1 MATISRRDRFHVA
14 RIGKILLLSRMNTL
28 WLAVL
33 WFGLTVGVM
42 AADVPL
48 PELRGVLAT
57 GTERRFALS
66 EPGGAST
73 AWVTVGQ
80 QFAGWKLK
88 AYRAA
93 DDVLVLTRDGRD
105 FDLKLSSSTVGQ
117 VDATKA
123 TVADAEAL
131 LSKMKFDEMLGKIL
145 EQQKQTMVS
154 MTQKMT
160 GSMKG
165 VDTKDFAAFQS
176 KMMDTMFSEL
186 NPEAMRGDMAKVYSE
201 IFTKSELAG
210 LSDFYGTEAGRA
222 MIDKQPALT
231 QKMNELMIPRI
242 MAAMPKVQKLSMEF
256 GQEQAA
262 KKKAAAAAA
271 AAAQA
276 EAAPAATP

>member
-1 MATISRRDRFHVA
+1 
-14 RIGKILLLSRMNTL
+14 MNTPRL
-28 WLAVL
+28 LAAGLIGCLV
-33 WFGLTVGVM
+33 FGAGLR
-42 AADVPL
+42 AAEL

-93 DDVLVLTRDGRD
+93 DDVLVLTRDGQD
-105 FDLKLSSSTVGQ
+105 VDLKLSAGTVGE

-123 TVADAEAL
+123 TLADAEAL
-131 LSKMKFDEMLGKIL
+131 LGKMKFEEMLGKIL
-145 EQQKQTMVS
+145 EQQKQGMAA

-160 GSMKG
+160 GGMKG
-165 VDTKDFAAFQS
+165 VDPEEFAAFQA
-176 KMMDTMFSEL
+176 KVMDTMFAEL
-186 NPEAMRGDMAKVYSE
+186 NPEAMRGDMAKIYSE

-222 MIDKQPALT
+222 MIDKQPELT

-256 GQEQAA
+256 GREQAA
-262 KKKAAAAAA
+262 KKKAAAAAN
-271 AAAQA
+271 
-276 EAAPAATP
+276 PAATQVETVPAVTP

>member
-1 MATISRRDRFHVA
+1 
-14 RIGKILLLSRMNTL
+14 MNTL
-28 WLAVL
+28 RLAVL
-33 WFGLTVGVM
+33 WLGLTAGAM
-42 AADVPL
+42 AADAPL
-48 PELRGVLAT
+48 PELRGMLAT
-57 GTERRFALS
+57 GAERRFALS

-93 DDVLVLTRDGRD
+93 DDVLVLARDGRD
-105 FDLKLSSSTVGQ
+105 FELKLSSSTIGQ
-117 VDATKA
+117 VDAAKA
-123 TVADAEAL
+123 TLADAEEL
-131 LSKMKFDEMLGKIL
+131 LGKMKFEEMLGKIL
-145 EQQKQTMVS
+145 EQQKQGMVA

-160 GSMKG
+160 GNVKG
-165 VDTKDFAAFQS
+165 VDPKEMAAFQS
-176 KMMDTMFSEL
+176 KVMDTMFSEL

-201 IFTKSELAG
+201 IFTKNELKG

-231 QKMNELMIPRI
+231 QKMNELMLPRI

-271 AAAQA
+271 AAQA
-276 EAAPAATP
+276 EPAPAATP